1 MIGIWGAHWEHLS
14 EHDVARI
21 KRAAKLGA
29 ALREAYAEV
38 LAEPCPQ
45 SMLDLLDE
53 LRAQE
58 SKQTKRKD

>member
-1 MIGIWGAHWEHLS
+1 VKAVAKHLS

-29 ALREAYAEV
+29 ELREAYAEV

>member
-1 MIGIWGAHWEHLS
+1 MKAVARHLR
-14 EHDVARI
+14 EHDFARN

-45 SMLDLLDE
+45 SMLDLLEE

-58 SKQTKRKD
+58 SRQTKCKD

>member
-1 MIGIWGAHWEHLS
+1 MKAVAKHLS

-21 KRAAKLGA
+21 KRAANLGA

>member
-1 MIGIWGAHWEHLS
+1 MKAIAKHS
-14 EHDVARI
+14 REHDVARI
-21 KRAAKLGA
+21 KRSAKLGA
-29 ALREAYAEV
+29 ALREAYGEV

-58 SKQTKRKD
+58 SRQTKRKD

>member
-1 MIGIWGAHWEHLS
+1 MKAVAKHLS

-29 ALREAYAEV
+29 ELREAYAEV

>member
-1 MIGIWGAHWEHLS
+1 MKAVAKHLS